1 MISNWNGVTVK
12 DFDATQK
19 GLAYIIVKEIMISF
33 GQVEI
38 DWKRTVSI
46 KLNILYARIET
57 FIFVYLGG
65 SFLLE
70 DYLFKLTSLSD
81 IVCRS
86 K

>member
-1 MISNWNGVTVK
+1 MTVK

-38 DWKRTVSI
+38 NWERAVSI

-57 FIFVYLGG
+57 FIFVYSGG

-70 DYLFKLTSLSD
+70 AYLLKLTGLSD

>member
-38 DWKRTVSI
+38 DWERTVSI

-70 DYLFKLTSLSD
+70 A
-81 IVCRS
+81 
-86 K
+86 

>member
-19 GLAYIIVKEIMISF
+19 GLAYIIVKKIMISF

-38 DWKRTVSI
+38 NWERAVSI

-70 DYLFKLTSLSD
+70 A
-81 IVCRS
+81 
-86 K
+86 

>member
-19 GLAYIIVKEIMISF
+19 GFAYIIVKEIMISF

-38 DWKRTVSI
+38 DWERTVSI
-46 KLNILYARIET
+46 KLNILYARIVT
-57 FIFVYLGG
+57 FIFVYSGA

-70 DYLFKLTSLSD
+70 A
-81 IVCRS
+81 
-86 K
+86 